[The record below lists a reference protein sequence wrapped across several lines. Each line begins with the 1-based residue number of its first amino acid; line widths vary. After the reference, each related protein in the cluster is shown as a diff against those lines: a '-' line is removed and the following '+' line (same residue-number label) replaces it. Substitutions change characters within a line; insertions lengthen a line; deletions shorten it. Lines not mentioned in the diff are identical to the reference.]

1 MKLSTRVR
9 YGLRMMLNLALNSG
23 IGPVFLNQIA
33 KTEEISEKYLSQ
45 LIIPLRTAG
54 LVTSTRGS
62 RGGYRLNKPAAK
74 VTVGEIFSALEG
86 EVALIDCLK
95 NSAACSRSAVCLAR
109 EVWQKLNK
117 KILETLNEFTLADL
131 VKKRKNKKIKF
142 YEI

>member
-23 IGPVFLNQIA
+23 NGPVFLNQIA
-33 KTEEISEKYLSQ
+33 RDEEISEKYLSQ

-95 NSAACSRSAVCLAR
+95 NSRTCSRSAVCLAR
-109 EVWQKLNK
+109 DVWQKLNK
-117 KILETLNEFTLADL
+117 RILETLNEFTLADL